1 MIFDSRAANGIISEE
16 ELDIALRRGE
26 PDDAP
31 VSVKASLGLMEDV
44 KAISFLFSPE
54 IVPEVNIRSKS
65 IMTIVYGFGDASGSG
80 LGATFTCGGG
90 FNFRI
95 GVWGSLEDPES
106 SNWKEF
112 TNIVESLEDEAQSG
126 NLVDSEVYMF
136 TDNSTVESCAS
147 RGSSSS
153 KKLLGLIIRLHG
165 LMTRSGLKIHIFHV
179 AGTRMIAQGTDGV
192 SRGYLGQGVMAGE
205 SMVAHIPIHMSAV
218 ERAPLD
224 LVPWIQSWSGND
236 TILLDNM
243 GWFEAGHD
251 ITGWRLDEDGER
263 PILANSR
270 RSYIWAPAPLA
281 AEVVIA
287 EMRKARIK
295 RQSSCHILCAPRAQ
309 TNGQNNCTDQRILSL
324 KCQLVSRAG
333 QQTCMNPC

>member
-1 MIFDSRAANGIISEE
+1 
-16 ELDIALRRGE
+16 
-26 PDDAP
+26 
-31 VSVKASLGLMEDV
+31 
-44 KAISFLFSPE
+44 
-54 IVPEVNIRSKS
+54 
-65 IMTIVYGFGDASGSG
+65 
-80 LGATFTCGGG
+80 
-90 FNFRI
+90 
-95 GVWGSLEDPES
+95 
-106 SNWKEF
+106 
-112 TNIVESLEDEAQSG
+112 
-126 NLVDSEVYMF
+126 MF

-251 ITGWRLDEDGER
+251 ITGWRLDEDGFER

-295 RQSSCHILCAPRAQ
+295 RQSSCHIFVCPRLC
-309 TNGQNNCTDQRILSL
+309 TNQWAKQLYRSADFVFEVPVGFSCWPANMHEPLLIGILFPFLSVSPWQIKGTPKMYAVGREL
-324 KCQLVSRAG
+324 RGVFKESEMGARNILRKLWALGCDLSTLPEHMVRQLLLFR
-333 QQTCMNPC
+333 